1 MDPDQATSA
10 KPPAMTGKEPGRR
23 TTGDPKAAT
32 GKAGQVWYPA
42 LDGVRAVAVAL
53 VFAVH
58 YTTHCYFGW
67 AGVQVFFVLSGF
79 LITGVLFDNRNQNHR
94 FRNFY
99 VRRTLRIFPLFYFI
113 WLLVLVA
120 WPFLHEQ
127 WTPIRLLWPAY
138 LGNFARFFAGTID
151 VDHIYTR
158 FSAFPVEIGHFWSLA
173 VEEQFYL
180 LWPLVV
186 FKVADRKTLIRIC
199 VSVVVGVLLL
209 RVLLLAV
216 LPHWLLELD
225 FYFRMMFLQA
235 DAFLFGG
242 LLTLVLRGP
251 AKERI
256 LRHAQLFFWIAFA
269 ILLAACLLNHPGH
282 EFSMILPS
290 RPWMSS
296 YGFTLISLAS
306 GGLILCAMT
315 PGNAVFYVLNLR
327 PLRVLGRYSYGF
339 YVYHVLL
346 LPLRVFHMW
355 KGQSTAV
362 QMVFLVVDFF
372 IVLGISAASYHL
384 LEMPFLRL
392 KSRFSVRHS

>member
-1 MDPDQATSA
+1 MDADQALIS
-10 KPPAMTGKEPGRR
+10 KPPAAPHTEPVHRTAGGRN
-23 TTGDPKAAT
+23 AAT

-42 LDGVRAVAVAL
+42 LDGVRAIAVAL
-53 VFAVH
+53 VFLVH
-58 YTTHCYFGW
+58 YTTHFYFGW

-79 LITGVLFDNRNQNHR
+79 LITGVLYDNRNQKHR

-113 WLLVLVA
+113 WLAVLIA

-127 WTPIRLLWPAY
+127 WTPIRLLWPMY
-138 LGNFARFFAGTID
+138 LGNFARFIAGTID

-158 FSAFPVEIGHFWSLA
+158 FSVFPVEIGHFWSLA

-186 FKVADRKTLIRIC
+186 FKIADRKMLMRIC
-199 VSVVVGVLLL
+199 VGVVIAVLLL
-209 RVLLLAV
+209 RVLLLAI
-216 LPHWLLELD
+216 LPHSFLELD

-251 AKERI
+251 ARERI
-256 LRHAQLFFWIAFA
+256 LGHAQLFFWIA
-269 ILLAACLLNHPGH
+269 LGVLVAACLLNHPGH
-282 EFSMILPS
+282 EFSLILPS

-306 GGLILCAMT
+306 GGLILCAMK

-355 KGQSTAV
+355 KGQSAAI

-384 LEMPFLRL
+384 LEMPFLQL
-392 KSRFSVRHS
+392 KSRFSVRHN